1 MQIIN
6 LSEKSSLLNK
16 FVAEIR
22 DVNIQK
28 DRLRFRRNLERVG
41 EIMAYEISKTM
52 SHEEKTVTTPL
63 GRAIVTVPCEK
74 VVLGTILRAGMPFHG
89 GFLSYFDESENAFVS
104 AFREYSDAEHF
115 VIRTEYIASPKVD
128 GKTLLMI
135 DPMLATGSSMDT
147 CYHSILAKGTPAKLH
162 IACVIASEPA
172 LEYIRHRLPEH
183 TVVWCAAI
191 DPAINAHAYIVP
203 GLGDAG
209 DLAYG
214 IKD

>member
-22 DVNIQK
+22 DVNVQK

-63 GRAIVTVPCEK
+63 GRAVVTVPCEK

-135 DPMLATGSSMDT
+135 DPMLATGGSLIAGLDLLKRRGARHICS
-147 CYHSILAKGTPAKLH
+147 LH
-162 IACVIASEPA
+162 LVSAPEG
-172 LEYIRHRLPEH
+172 LEKVTRAHPDVDIY
-183 TVVWCAAI
+183 TAAI
-191 DPAINAHAYIVP
+191 DDHLNENGYIIP

-209 DLAYG
+209 DRIFG
-214 IKD
+214 TR